1 MWMEKVRGRRVFA
14 MRAEQALDKNP
25 DCIVTACPFCMIHF
39 QDGLKSFD
47 AEEKVKLLDIAEI
60 VRNQL

>member
-1 MWMEKVRGRRVFA
+1 
-14 MRAEQALDKNP
+14 MRAEQALEKNP
-25 DCIVTACPFCMIHF
+25 DYIVTACPFCMIHF

-47 AEEKVKLLDIAEI
+47 AEDKTKLLDIAEM

>member
-1 MWMEKVRGRRVFA
+1 
-14 MRAEQALDKNP
+14 
-25 DCIVTACPFCMIHF
+25 MIHF

-47 AEEKVKLLDIAEI
+47 MEEKVKLFDIAEM